1 MGVLLQGS
9 RRPGEPR
16 ETGSCCKPNDIAR
29 KGAAFDA
36 RLAAIAHPLRRPAD
50 SLISTGED
58 VAWCGA
64 AKHVTLHSRNPD
76 SHPPVAKILT
86 LPDSHT
92 APLTIRAKALVFH
105 DPQSRVLLDHV
116 ERLARSD
123 ATVLVTGETGTG
135 KELIARHIHNTS
147 GRPGPF
153 VAVNCGAF
161 SETLIDAELFGHE
174 AGAFTGA
181 AHARA
186 GWFEAANGG
195 TLFLDEIGDL
205 PMSLQVKLLR
215 VLQERQVVRL
225 GSRKPISLDVRLV
238 AATNIDLA
246 RAVVAQHFR
255 ADLYYRLSV
264 AGVRLPSL
272 HERQADILPLA
283 EHFIGV
289 YCHRLGIRPV
299 PLSAD
304 AGDAL
309 RRYSWPGN
317 IRELENVI
325 HYALIVCAGDEI
337 HPADLKLVPLLPAV
351 DRRGGP
357 AAPDAAPAYGGY
369 RPASAD
375 VASPA
380 ATPAP
385 PAAAAVDGRA
395 RLATVFDELLREGGD
410 GLFDAVERA
419 LVHAAFEHAHR
430 NQVRSAKAL
439 GVTRNMVRTLLKR
452 HGLLAVGSP
461 EADADAGDDAAED
474 AVASAVPASRFSL
487 SAA

>member
-1 MGVLLQGS
+1 LERGNPSLNFES
-9 RRPGEPR
+9 RQQ
-16 ETGSCCKPNDIAR
+16 
-29 KGAAFDA
+29 
-36 RLAAIAHPLRRPAD
+36 
-50 SLISTGED
+50 
-58 VAWCGA
+58 
-64 AKHVTLHSRNPD
+64 TLS
-76 SHPPVAKILT
+76 SVAKILT
-86 LPDSHT
+86 MPDSNT

-105 DPQSRVLLDHV
+105 DPQSRLLLDHV

-135 KELIARHIHNTS
+135 KELIARHIHTTS
-147 GRPGPF
+147 GRAGPF

-181 AHARA
+181 THARA

-225 GSRKPISLDVRLV
+225 GSRKAVPLDVRLV

-246 RAVVAQHFR
+246 RAVAAQHFR

-264 AGVRLPSL
+264 AGVRLPAL
-272 HERQADILPLA
+272 HERQADIVPLA

-289 YCHRLGIRPV
+289 YCNRLAIRRL

-304 AGDAL
+304 AADAL

-325 HYALIVCAGDEI
+325 HYAAIVCAGDQI
-337 HPADLKLVPLLPAV
+337 LASDLRLVPLLPPT
-351 DRRGGP
+351 DRRAAAASADP
-357 AAPDAAPAYGGY
+357 AVGFGAAPA
-369 RPASAD
+369 
-375 VASPA
+375 PA
-380 ATPAP
+380 ATLP
-385 PAAAAVDGRA
+385 PASSAPVADA
-395 RLATVFDELLREGGD
+395 RSRLPAVFDELLRQGGD

-419 LVHAAFEHAHR
+419 LVHAAFDHAQR

-452 HGLLAVGSP
+452 HGLLAAGSADPADDDDSSESVAP
-461 EADADAGDDAAED
+461 EQGGAPADAGGHL
-474 AVASAVPASRFSL
+474 SL

>member
-1 MGVLLQGS
+1 M
-9 RRPGEPR
+9 
-16 ETGSCCKPNDIAR
+16 
-29 KGAAFDA
+29 
-36 RLAAIAHPLRRPAD
+36 
-50 SLISTGED
+50 
-58 VAWCGA
+58 
-64 AKHVTLHSRNPD
+64 
-76 SHPPVAKILT
+76 AKILT

-105 DPQSRVLLDHV
+105 DPQSRQLLEHV

-135 KELIARHIHNTS
+135 KELIARHIHATS
-147 GRPGPF
+147 GRHGPF

-174 AGAFTGA
+174 TGAFTGA
-181 AHARA
+181 TTARA

-205 PMSLQVKLLR
+205 PMALQVKLLR

-225 GSRKPISLDVRLV
+225 GSRRPIALDVRLV

-289 YCHRLGIRPV
+289 YCSRLGIRSI
-299 PLSAD
+299 PLSVD
-304 AGDAL
+304 AIAAL
-309 RRYSWPGN
+309 RDYSWPGN

-325 HYALIVCAGDEI
+325 HYALIVCAGDAI
-337 HPADLKLVPLLPAV
+337 QAHDLKLVPLQPPQS
-351 DRRGGP
+351 RRAGDAGHGL
-357 AAPDAAPAYGGY
+357 PDAGPGFGGY
-369 RPASAD
+369 RAPDERA
-375 VASPA
+375 
-380 ATPAP
+380 AP
-385 PAAAAVDGRA
+385 PANAPAPASMRD
-395 RLATVFDELLREGGD
+395 RLPAFFGDLLREGGPA
-410 GLFDAVERA
+410 LFDSVERA
-419 LVHAAFEHAHR
+419 LVHAAFEHAHG
-430 NQVRSAKAL
+430 NQVRAAREL

-452 HGLLAVGSP
+452 HGLLGCEPPV
-461 EADADAGDDAAED
+461 EA
-474 AVASAVPASRFSL
+474 AVAVAAGQGSDHVALSAV
-487 SAA
+487 

>member
-1 MGVLLQGS
+1 MKRP
-9 RRPGEPR
+9 RRG
-16 ETGSCCKPNDIAR
+16 A
-29 KGAAFDA
+29 AAFDA
-36 RLAAIAHPLRRPAD
+36 RLRANVQPLRRRVD
-50 SLISTGED
+50 SYISTVEEI
-58 VAWCGA
+58 AWCNA
-64 AKHVTLHSRNPD
+64 APHVTLQSRNPD
-76 SHPPVAKILT
+76 SYPQVAKILT

-105 DPQSRVLLDHV
+105 DPQSRLLLDHV

-135 KELIARHIHNTS
+135 KELIARHIHATS
-147 GRPGPF
+147 GRGGPF

-181 AHARA
+181 SHARA

-225 GSRKPISLDVRLV
+225 GSRRTIPLDVRLV

-246 RAVVAQHFR
+246 RAVAAQHFR

-264 AGVRLPSL
+264 AGVRLPAL

-283 EHFIGV
+283 EHFVGV
-289 YCHRLGIRPV
+289 YCNRLGIRSV
-299 PLSAD
+299 PLSAE
-304 AGDAL
+304 AVDAL

-337 HPADLKLVPLLPAV
+337 HPADLKLVPLPPA
-351 DRRGGP
+351 DRR
-357 AAPDAAPAYGGY
+357 AAPATDTGPILGGY
-369 RPASAD
+369 RPPEAV
-375 VASPA
+375 VAMP
-380 ATPAP
+380 P
-385 PAAAAVDGRA
+385 PAAPSTPSDARSRLPAV
-395 RLATVFDELLREGGD
+395 
-410 GLFDAVERA
+410 
-419 LVHAAFEHAHR
+419 
-430 NQVRSAKAL
+430 
-439 GVTRNMVRTLLKR
+439 
-452 HGLLAVGSP
+452 
-461 EADADAGDDAAED
+461 
-474 AVASAVPASRFSL
+474 
-487 SAA
+487 

>member
-1 MGVLLQGS
+1 M
-9 RRPGEPR
+9 
-16 ETGSCCKPNDIAR
+16 
-29 KGAAFDA
+29 
-36 RLAAIAHPLRRPAD
+36 
-50 SLISTGED
+50 
-58 VAWCGA
+58 
-64 AKHVTLHSRNPD
+64 PD
-76 SHPPVAKILT
+76 SN
-86 LPDSHT
+86 T

-105 DPQSRVLLDHV
+105 DPQSRLLLDHV

-135 KELIARHIHNTS
+135 KELIARHIHAVS
-147 GRPGPF
+147 GRTGPF

-174 AGAFTGA
+174 VGAFTGA
-181 AHARA
+181 THARA

-225 GSRKPISLDVRLV
+225 GSRRGVALDVRLV

-283 EHFIGV
+283 EYFIGV
-289 YCHRLGIRPV
+289 YCARLGIRPV
-299 PLSAD
+299 PLGAE
-304 AGDAL
+304 AGAAL
-309 RRYSWPGN
+309 RAYNWPGN

-325 HYALIVCAGDEI
+325 HYALIVCAGDQI
-337 HPADLKLVPLLPAV
+337 AATDLKLNSLQPASQ
-351 DRRGGP
+351 RRVGDGD
-357 AAPDAAPAYGGY
+357 AMAPPVFGGY
-369 RPASAD
+369 RGPGAGVAVAPLEPGPA
-375 VASPA
+375 VER
-380 ATPAP
+380 ATAL
-385 PAAAAVDGRA
+385 A
-395 RLATVFDELLREGGD
+395 RLPGFFADLVREGGVE
-410 GLFDAVERA
+410 LFDRVERA
-419 LVHAAFEHAHR
+419 LVHAAFEHAGG
-430 NQVRSAKAL
+430 NQVRAAREL

-452 HGLLAVGSP
+452 HGLLGCEP
-461 EADADAGDDAAED
+461 TLDDPAED
-474 AVASAVPASRFSL
+474 AASARGPAGAVL
-487 SAA
+487 SAV

>member
-1 MGVLLQGS
+1 M
-9 RRPGEPR
+9 
-16 ETGSCCKPNDIAR
+16 
-29 KGAAFDA
+29 
-36 RLAAIAHPLRRPAD
+36 
-50 SLISTGED
+50 
-58 VAWCGA
+58 
-64 AKHVTLHSRNPD
+64 PD
-76 SHPPVAKILT
+76 SN
-86 LPDSHT
+86 S

-135 KELIARHIHNTS
+135 KELIARHVHATS
-147 GRPGPF
+147 GREGPF

-161 SETLIDAELFGHE
+161 SEALIDAELFGHE

-181 AHARA
+181 THARA

-225 GSRKPISLDVRLV
+225 GSRRPIALDVRLV

-246 RAVVAQHFR
+246 RAVAAQHFR

-264 AGVRLPSL
+264 AGVRLPAL
-272 HERQADILPLA
+272 HERQADIQPLA
-283 EHFIGV
+283 EHFVGV
-289 YCHRLGIRPV
+289 YCNRLGIRPV
-299 PLSAD
+299 PLSPA
-304 AGDAL
+304 AAQAL
-309 RRYSWPGN
+309 RDYSWPGN

-325 HYALIVCAGDEI
+325 HYALIVCAGDQI
-337 HPADLKLVPLLPAV
+337 HPADLKLVPLLPPA
-351 DRRGGP
+351 DRRGAP
-357 AAPDAAPAYGGY
+357 AVDAAPGYGGY
-369 RPASAD
+369 RP
-375 VASPA
+375 
-380 ATPAP
+380 
-385 PAAAAVDGRA
+385 PAAAAEPPASPAPAPADA
-395 RLATVFDELLREGGD
+395 RSRLPGVFDQLLREGGD

-452 HGLLAVGSP
+452 HGLLA
-461 EADADAGDDAAED
+461 AGAAEFD
-474 AVASAVPASRFSL
+474 VDPEGGEPDGAEPLAGGHELPATGAGGRFSL
-487 SAA
+487 SAV

>member
-1 MGVLLQGS
+1 M
-9 RRPGEPR
+9 
-16 ETGSCCKPNDIAR
+16 
-29 KGAAFDA
+29 
-36 RLAAIAHPLRRPAD
+36 
-50 SLISTGED
+50 
-58 VAWCGA
+58 
-64 AKHVTLHSRNPD
+64 
-76 SHPPVAKILT
+76 AKILT
-86 LPDSHT
+86 MPDSNT

-135 KELIARHIHNTS
+135 KELIARHIHATS
-147 GRPGPF
+147 GRAGPF

-181 AHARA
+181 SHARA

-225 GSRKPISLDVRLV
+225 GSRRPIPLDVRLV

-246 RAVVAQHFR
+246 RAVAAQHFR

-264 AGVRLPSL
+264 AGVRLPAL
-272 HERQADILPLA
+272 HERQADIVPLA

-289 YCHRLGIRPV
+289 YCNRLAIRRL

-304 AGDAL
+304 AADAL

-325 HYALIVCAGDEI
+325 HYAAIVCAGDEI
-337 HPADLKLVPLLPAV
+337 LASDLRLVPLLPPT
-351 DRRGGP
+351 DRR
-357 AAPDAAPAYGGY
+357 AAA
-369 RPASAD
+369 
-375 VASPA
+375 ASPDPA
-380 ATPAP
+380 LAVPTTALPPAP
-385 PAAAAVDGRA
+385 PPAPTADA
-395 RLATVFDELLREGGD
+395 RSRLPDVFDELLRQGGD

-419 LVHAAFEHAHR
+419 LVHAAFDHAHR
-430 NQVRSAKAL
+430 NQVRAARAL

-452 HGLLAVGSP
+452 HGLLAAGSSDP
-461 EADADAGDDAAED
+461 ADDDDAAD
-474 AVASAVPASRFSL
+474 GAAPAQGAAPAAAGGRLSL

>member
-1 MGVLLQGS
+1 
-9 RRPGEPR
+9 
-16 ETGSCCKPNDIAR
+16 
-29 KGAAFDA
+29 
-36 RLAAIAHPLRRPAD
+36 
-50 SLISTGED
+50 
-58 VAWCGA
+58 
-64 AKHVTLHSRNPD
+64 
-76 SHPPVAKILT
+76 VAKILT

-105 DPQSRVLLDHV
+105 DPQSRLLLDHV

-135 KELIARHIHNTS
+135 KELIARHIHATS
-147 GRPGPF
+147 GRAGPF

-181 AHARA
+181 SHARA

-205 PMSLQVKLLR
+205 PMPLQVKLLR

-225 GSRKPISLDVRLV
+225 GSRRPIALDVRLV

-246 RAVVAQHFR
+246 RAVAAQHFR

-264 AGVRLPSL
+264 AGVRLPAL

-289 YCHRLGIRPV
+289 YCNRLGIRPV

-309 RRYSWPGN
+309 RHYSWPGN

-325 HYALIVCAGDEI
+325 HYALIVCAGHEI
-337 HPADLKLVPLLPAV
+337 QPADLKLVPLLPPT
-351 DRRGGP
+351 DRR
-357 AAPDAAPAYGGY
+357 AASEAAPAFGGY
-369 RPASAD
+369 RP
-375 VASPA
+375 
-380 ATPAP
+380 
-385 PAAAAVDGRA
+385 PAAAHEPAAPPQPAPAAQPVDARSRLPAVFGG
-395 RLATVFDELLREGGD
+395 LLREGGD
-410 GLFDAVERA
+410 DLFDAVERA

-430 NQVRSAKAL
+430 NQVRTAKAL

-452 HGLLAVGSP
+452 HGLLVAGASEP
-461 EADADAGDDAAED
+461 DADGDPVEPDDAEP
-474 AVASAVPASRFSL
+474 AVAAQDLAPAGAAGRFALSAV
-487 SAA
+487 

>member
-1 MGVLLQGS
+1 
-9 RRPGEPR
+9 
-16 ETGSCCKPNDIAR
+16 
-29 KGAAFDA
+29 
-36 RLAAIAHPLRRPAD
+36 
-50 SLISTGED
+50 
-58 VAWCGA
+58 
-64 AKHVTLHSRNPD
+64 
-76 SHPPVAKILT
+76 VAKILT

-135 KELIARHIHNTS
+135 KELIARHIHATS

-181 AHARA
+181 THARA

-205 PMSLQVKLLR
+205 PMALQVKLLR

-225 GSRKPISLDVRLV
+225 GSRRPIALDVRLV

-289 YCHRLGIRPV
+289 YCNRLGIRPV
-299 PLSAD
+299 PLSAE
-304 AGDAL
+304 AGHAL
-309 RRYSWPGN
+309 RHYSWPGN

-325 HYALIVCAGDEI
+325 HYALIVCAGTEVQ
-337 HPADLKLVPLLPAV
+337 PADLKLVPLVP
-351 DRRGGP
+351 DRRM
-357 AAPDAAPAYGGY
+357 AASAPGAAPAYGGY
-369 RPASAD
+369 HPPSAGDESAAPVSVQAPSASA
-375 VASPA
+375 PA
-380 ATPAP
+380 DTL
-385 PAAAAVDGRA
+385 A
-395 RLATVFDELLREGGD
+395 RLPALFDQLLREGGG

-452 HGLLAVGSP
+452 HGLLAVGGS
-461 EADADAGDDAAED
+461 EGDADAEAGDGDGDATED
-474 AVASAVPASRFSL
+474 DRVPTPAGGRFSL
-487 SAA
+487 SAV

>member
-1 MGVLLQGS
+1 
-9 RRPGEPR
+9 
-16 ETGSCCKPNDIAR
+16 
-29 KGAAFDA
+29 
-36 RLAAIAHPLRRPAD
+36 
-50 SLISTGED
+50 
-58 VAWCGA
+58 
-64 AKHVTLHSRNPD
+64 
-76 SHPPVAKILT
+76 VAKILT
-86 LPDSHT
+86 MPDSST

-105 DPQSRVLLDHV
+105 DPQSRALLDHV

-135 KELIARHIHNTS
+135 KELIARHIHTVS
-147 GRPGPF
+147 GRNGPF

-174 AGAFTGA
+174 VGAFTGA
-181 AHARA
+181 TQARS

-225 GSRKPISLDVRLV
+225 GSRRPISLDVRLV

-255 ADLYYRLSV
+255 ADLCYRLSV

-289 YCHRLGIRPV
+289 YCARLGLR
-299 PLSAD
+299 PLSISDD
-304 AGDAL
+304 AAAAL
-309 RRYSWPGN
+309 RAYSWPGN

-325 HYALIVCAGDEI
+325 HYALIVCAGHQI
-337 HPADLKLVPLLPAV
+337 QSSDLKLVPLQPPLE
-351 DRRGGP
+351 RRAGDVPGG
-357 AAPDAAPAYGGY
+357 APVFGGY
-369 RPASAD
+369 RPAA
-375 VASPA
+375 VPA
-380 ATPAP
+380 AAPQAP
-385 PAAAAVDGRA
+385 PASARA
-395 RLATVFDELLREGGD
+395 RLPEVFNELLREGGPE
-410 GLFDAVERA
+410 LFDTVERA
-419 LVHAAFEHAHR
+419 LVHAAFDHAR
-430 NQVRSAKAL
+430 GNQVRAAREL

-452 HGLLAVGSP
+452 HGLLGGGSDDP
-461 EADADAGDDAAED
+461 AANDALPLAAED
-474 AVASAVPASRFSL
+474 TELPGHGGSVVL
-487 SAA
+487 SAI

>member
-1 MGVLLQGS
+1 
-9 RRPGEPR
+9 
-16 ETGSCCKPNDIAR
+16 
-29 KGAAFDA
+29 
-36 RLAAIAHPLRRPAD
+36 
-50 SLISTGED
+50 
-58 VAWCGA
+58 
-64 AKHVTLHSRNPD
+64 
-76 SHPPVAKILT
+76 VAKILT

-135 KELIARHIHNTS
+135 KELIARHIHTTS

-205 PMSLQVKLLR
+205 PLPLQVKLLR

-289 YCHRLGIRPV
+289 YCQRLGIRPV

-337 HPADLKLVPLLPAV
+337 HLADLKLVPLVPAA
-351 DRRGGP
+351 DRRAG
-357 AAPDAAPAYGGY
+357 PDASESSPVHGGY
-369 RPASAD
+369 RPPSVEATA
-375 VASPA
+375 PA
-380 ATPAP
+380 AP
-385 PAAAAVDGRA
+385 PVAAAVDGRA
-395 RLATVFDELLREGGD
+395 RLASVFDEMLREGGD

-461 EADADAGDDAAED
+461 EADADASDDAAED
-474 AVASAVPASRFSL
+474 DSGSTVAASRFSL